1 MQCIVDTRQSN
12 AEKNRGAEKQKLTA
26 TGTCCRCSESQPWPD
41 PSPEC
46 PWWRWSAATNFNVVY
61 CVCACY
67 VCVYYYSTHVCY
79 LGGPPASVRW
89 WSTENGEQRS
99 DFSSIIDDQKTPKLA
114 YQRGPFSERKEFCP
128 GYSTAQ
134 QLVYRPVVMAG
145 KSGFLPPV
153 PGRVTGQG

>member
-1 MQCIVDTRQSN
+1 VRVTCVFITTVPMCVISVAHRLPYG
-12 AEKNRGAEKQKLTA
+12 RG
-26 TGTCCRCSESQPWPD
+26 
-41 PSPEC
+41 
-46 PWWRWSAATNFNVVY
+46 V
-61 CVCACY
+61 
-67 VCVYYYSTHVCY
+67 H
-79 LGGPPASVRW
+79 
-89 WSTENGEQRS
+89 
-99 DFSSIIDDQKTPKLA
+99 QKTPKLA